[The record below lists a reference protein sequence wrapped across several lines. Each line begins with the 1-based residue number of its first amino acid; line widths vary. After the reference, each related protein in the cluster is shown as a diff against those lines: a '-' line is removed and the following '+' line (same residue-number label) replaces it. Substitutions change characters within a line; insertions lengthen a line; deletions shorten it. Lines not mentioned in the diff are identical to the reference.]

1 MKRKEISRSIE
12 LRINRYGDIAIS
24 VNPNFFVTEKE
35 KKAEVNGNEVLLWE
49 SGKSVITK
57 ICYLTVINANVKNVK
72 HNTYKS

>member
-35 KKAEVNGNEVLLWE
+35 KKAEVNGNEVLL
-49 SGKSVITK
+49 
-57 ICYLTVINANVKNVK
+57 
-72 HNTYKS
+72 